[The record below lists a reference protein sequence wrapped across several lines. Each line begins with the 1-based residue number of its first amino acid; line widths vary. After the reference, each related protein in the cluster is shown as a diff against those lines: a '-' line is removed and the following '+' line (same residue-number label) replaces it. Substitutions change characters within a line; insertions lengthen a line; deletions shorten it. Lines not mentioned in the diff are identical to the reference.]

1 MTRREGGVILQTAS
15 QHAFSSAKICKFSQ
29 KISNISPRFC
39 KIQRILTIIC
49 VLPQFRQ
56 NSMKIAAKMT
66 DLNENSAKFKFCKN
80 HEKIAK
86 INGAKDCKFEF
97 RAVQRNADLVE
108 TLLDLTFFPESP
120 PIHEKPS
127 NHSFSNREHAFSLS
141 LPLFEFLNFYK
152 TAGDGGV
159 GRAGIFG
166 NPRPPVASVN
176 RHFPNKERMIY
187 IIYPGRF
194 HARNLP
200 ELTS

>member
-1 MTRREGGVILQTAS
+1 MNERTPLARGRLSLSAELFHPSSGLFNDLFMTRRGGGVILQTAS

-66 DLNENSAKFKFCKN
+66 DLNENSVKFCKN

-97 RAVQRNADLVE
+97 RAVQRNANLVDLE
-108 TLLDLTFFPESP
+108 NPCKMRL
-120 PIHEKPS
+120 
-127 NHSFSNREHAFSLS
+127 FSLS
-141 LPLFEFLNFYK
+141 
-152 TAGDGGV
+152 
-159 GRAGIFG
+159 
-166 NPRPPVASVN
+166 
-176 RHFPNKERMIY
+176 
-187 IIYPGRF
+187 
-194 HARNLP
+194 
-200 ELTS
+200 